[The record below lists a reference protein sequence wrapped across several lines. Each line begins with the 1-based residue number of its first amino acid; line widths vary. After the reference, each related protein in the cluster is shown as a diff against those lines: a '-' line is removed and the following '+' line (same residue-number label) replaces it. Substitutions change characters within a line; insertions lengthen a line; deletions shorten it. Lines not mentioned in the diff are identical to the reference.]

1 MLELLKKGAIAIL
14 KPVLVRLVRS
24 LVVDTVK
31 RLEAQNWMK
40 GVDLPEEQIADAV
53 VSVLV
58 AKGEVVITKDAR
70 VAVQKVL
77 NNSINA

>member
-14 KPVLVRLVRS
+14 KPMLIKLVRTLVID
-24 LVVDTVK
+24 VVK
-31 RLEAQNWMK
+31 RLEAQKWMK

-53 VSVLV
+53 VALLV
-58 AKGEVVITKDAR
+58 SKGEIEITRDAR
-70 VAVQKVL
+70 VAVQTVL